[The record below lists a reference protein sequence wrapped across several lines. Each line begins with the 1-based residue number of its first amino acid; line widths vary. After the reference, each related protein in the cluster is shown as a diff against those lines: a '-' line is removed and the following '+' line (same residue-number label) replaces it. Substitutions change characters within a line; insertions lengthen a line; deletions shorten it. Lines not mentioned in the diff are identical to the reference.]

1 MTTTRFSSEHRT
13 LAVVFFL
20 LTTIGA
26 FTQEAKLAYQ
36 GRLTE
41 AGNPATGTFE
51 MQFKLFDTPDVG
63 TGTQQGTTIIDP
75 AVAANNGV
83 FTATLDFGAAVF
95 DGSPRYLEISVRKA
109 GSTDPLRTLSPRQ
122 AITPVPYAMHSLNAS
137 GGATGGVFTAPNG
150 AVGIGTE
157 DPKALLHLYWKPD
170 SLTHLIE
177 TGGGTNA
184 WAKVGFKNLNGEWDI
199 GTSRGFVGDVFYID
213 RQGTDRLD
221 FLFAPDGNMGLGVF
235 PQARMHLYEADSLT
249 HLIECGGG
257 INAWAKVGF
266 RNANGQW
273 DIGTSRGFNGD
284 QFYISRPGAPI
295 IAFGVQP
302 NGDVYAAGDITG
314 TRLFLRPDPFAP
326 KNTAVLCQDAGVENF
341 VPYNTALNRA
351 MSLIVHDASV
361 RTLEIRGGADLA
373 EPFPLKEEA
382 IEKGSVV
389 VIDDEHPGRLKL
401 STSSYDTRVAGIVS
415 GANGINPGISL
426 HQEGVVEGSEKVALT
441 GRVYV
446 RADAAHGAIKP
457 GDLLTT
463 SDTPGHAMKVTDHT
477 RSQGAILG
485 KAMSRLDEGKGM
497 VLVLVT
503 LQ

>member
-1 MTTTRFSSEHRT
+1 MKKHVFLCLTLLFALWPLPGAVAFAQDARF
-13 LAVVFFL
+13 
-20 LTTIGA
+20 
-26 FTQEAKLAYQ
+26 AYH

-51 MQFKLFDTPDVG
+51 MEFKLFDTPDLG
-63 TGTQQGTTIIDP
+63 TGTQKGSTVSNP
-75 AVAANNGV
+75 AVTANNGE
-83 FTATLDFGAAVF
+83 FTVTLGFENAVF
-95 DGSPRYLEISVRKA
+95 DGSPRFLEISIKKA
-109 GSTDPLRTLSPRQ
+109 GTADALRTLSPRQ
-122 AITPVPYAMHSLNAS
+122 VITPVPYAIHSLNAS
-137 GGATGGVFTAPNG
+137 VGSSGGVHTSPNG

-157 DPKALLHLYWKPD
+157 NPKALLHLYWQPD

-177 TGGGTNA
+177 TGGGVNA

-199 GTSRGFVGDVFYID
+199 GTSRGFNNDVFYID
-213 RQGTDRLD
+213 RLGNAALEFQLSTSGRL
-221 FLFAPDGNMGLGVF
+221 GLGIE
-235 PQARMHLYEADSLT
+235 PQAKLHLYESDSLT

-257 INAWAKVGF
+257 VNAWAKVGF

-273 DIGTSRGFNGD
+273 DIGTSRAFNGD

-302 NGDVYAAGDITG
+302 NGDIYAAGDITG

-326 KNTAVLCQDAGVENF
+326 KNAAVLCQDAGVENF

-351 MSLIVHDASV
+351 MSLLVHDASV

-373 EPFPLKEEA
+373 EPFPMKESE

-389 VIDDEHPGRLKL
+389 VIDEDQTGRLKL
-401 STSSYDTRVAGIVS
+401 STRAYDRRVAGIVS

-426 HQEGVVEGSEKVALT
+426 RQEGIAEGGENVALT

-446 RADAAHGAIKP
+446 RADAMNGAIEP

-463 SDTPGHAMKVTDHT
+463 SNTPGHAMKVTDYA
-477 RSQGAILG
+477 RAQGAILG
-485 KAMSRLDEGKGM
+485 KAMSRLEEGKGM